1 MRTIHRA
8 WGEVTIT
15 ARFSSH
21 VNIMT
26 TSGVH
31 QCHPSEL
38 QDLPEVGEPL
48 GIVPIVP
55 TSTETE
61 TTELFYIN
69 VATPN
74 DLHKKFG
81 QLGKLKAKQITEKAP
96 YESAKDMEEK
106 LTHVF
111 DGVEI
116 IQTLAA
122 QMRFDYPERQTSL
135 AAPAADTPIQTG

>member
-8 WGEVTIT
+8 WGEVTVT

-55 TSTETE
+55 TSTETQ
-61 TTELFYIN
+61 TSELFYIN
-69 VATPN
+69 TATPN
-74 DLHKKFG
+74 DLYKKFG

-106 LTHVF
+106 LISYF
-111 DGVEI
+111 DSVEI

-122 QMRFDYPERQTSL
+122 QMRFDYPERQPTL
-135 AAPAADTPIQTG
+135 TAPAADAPIQSA